1 MSRNPLFALMPPPR
15 YITDIDEARQEEV
28 EEDVGSSF
36 KPNVDSLGT
45 NFERGKSSNHVSA
58 SRLCPKGLRLL
69 THGEQHE
76 LEIATLAIL
85 SNWKES
91 GRTEADRKTSLITF
105 GGASTTRL
113 SKDTVFTAA
122 TAAAEAD
129 EECLDLKMADAAA
142 TALLNMKH
150 AVRLE
155 TCKKACSKP
164 PELQLMRTWAPL
176 PSSHFATGQHD
187 PTLPIIKSPSPNEI
201 NIEESVEEERTTD
214 DDNENW
220 LPKVES
226 LYPDINL

>member
-45 NFERGKSSNHVSA
+45 NFERDKSSNRVSA

-85 SNWKES
+85 SNWKEN
-91 GRTEADRKTSLITF
+91 GRTDADRKTSLITF

-122 TAAAEAD
+122 TAAAAD
-129 EECLDLKMADAAA
+129 FDIAAF
-142 TALLNMKH
+142 TLSTPFHGK
-150 AVRLE
+150 
-155 TCKKACSKP
+155 
-164 PELQLMRTWAPL
+164 
-176 PSSHFATGQHD
+176 SSAQFRATGRID
-187 PTLPIIKSPSPNEI
+187 RCRRRPSG
-201 NIEESVEEERTTD
+201 
-214 DDNENW
+214 
-220 LPKVES
+220 
-226 LYPDINL
+226 PDADCRP